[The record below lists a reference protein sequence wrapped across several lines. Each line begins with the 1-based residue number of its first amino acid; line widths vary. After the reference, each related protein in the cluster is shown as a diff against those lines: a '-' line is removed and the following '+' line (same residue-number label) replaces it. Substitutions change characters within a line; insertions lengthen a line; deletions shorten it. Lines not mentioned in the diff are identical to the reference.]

1 MPKVFY
7 KVNFPDSCYRDK
19 ESDLFVLDIIGK
31 SLAINQGYEIKLN
44 KNGVMNIVVPEK
56 VNRDGTIPEEI
67 ISSLM
72 EIGMD
77 VKEIRYEKDLSADQL
92 FYLESRARRF
102 GKTII
107 PIETLSKGLKI
118 QWRDAP
124 YGYR

>member
-1 MPKVFY
+1 
-7 KVNFPDSCYRDK
+7 
-19 ESDLFVLDIIGK
+19 
-31 SLAINQGYEIKLN
+31 
-44 KNGVMNIVVPEK
+44 MNIVVPEK

-77 VKEIRYEKDLSADQL
+77 VKEIRYEKDLSVDQ
-92 FYLESRARRF
+92 FFKLEYRARRF

-107 PIETLSKGLKI
+107 PIETLRKGLKI

-124 YGYR
+124 LGYNLL